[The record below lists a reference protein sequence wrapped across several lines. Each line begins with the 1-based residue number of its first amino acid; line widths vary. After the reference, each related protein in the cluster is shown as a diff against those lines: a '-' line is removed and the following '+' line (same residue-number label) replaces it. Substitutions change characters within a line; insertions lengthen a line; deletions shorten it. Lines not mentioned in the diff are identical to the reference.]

1 MKEEFR
7 PEEFNLRKLPIPV
20 PPMLETVLGY
30 PGDRRHVAF
39 HECRVSTP
47 GVFIEDAYH
56 KWPGV
61 EAGWSLFCKHPAV
74 SRILEALRV
83 DLKRSLPITR
93 WEEWIAM
100 PESARDQLLSKTRCL
115 VLDRQDRIL
124 YLGIHPNVMLFL
136 GMEPIS
142 ETPGIDDEEDEDEI
156 SDEEFDAKAKAANV
170 EMLFKEEPALRADKP
185 VEISRA
191 VLEDLR
197 SWLDEHEPL
206 DRDYTPGPA
215 ESCGFRSTYISV
227 EPGQIEQA
235 FGYQGGRRYISLHW
249 SPKAN
254 QVFVCDGL
262 GRWSL
267 SDAVDTWNEFLN
279 HPLVK
284 PHLQSWDESEKPWKS
299 VQLDFS
305 AQIGDLPESPLFSN
319 EQAAREMEADVR
331 TNCLIYDRADNEFY
345 TGTWASA
352 LLFHSLV
359 DEVLEEDL
367 VSDSRSTPAPLL
379 TGLNERQEDPQHVFA
394 VAASHHQHRQD
405 QDALEMLRRCVER
418 EPTSH
423 LYWCRLSQTLGS
435 MSRWDEA
442 LEAIEKAI
450 AFHASA
456 PRQYVTASYM
466 VKWKANCLFWLK
478 RYSEAADTYR
488 FAIEIDEAGH
498 KADLY
503 AQLARCY
510 ERMSSY
516 YDAIQARELQVRDR
530 ADFLAQAQ
538 RCREVEEVDDE
549 IVDTER
555 FFLGEA
561 WFDLGRCYVLGGD
574 LAAAEWALRRAIETA
589 GKSIRANAEL
599 GALLR
604 RTGRAEEASGYLQD
618 ALALANAKVEENPT
632 AGAAHSDLAFVC
644 RALGRSEAAERA
656 DQRAAE
662 LDWKSSEEERR
673 VVSLEAV
680 ERGSVILEK
689 GR

>member
-20 PPMLETVLGY
+20 PPLLEAALGY

-83 DLKRSLPITR
+83 DLKRTLPITR
-93 WEEWIAM
+93 WEEWISM
-100 PESARDQLLSKTRCL
+100 PEPARDQLLSKTRCL

-142 ETPGIDDEEDEDEI
+142 EMPEIDDEEDEDEI
-156 SDEEFDAKAKAANV
+156 SDEEFDAKAQAADV
-170 EMLFKEEPALRADKP
+170 EEMFKEEPALCADKP

-197 SWLDEHEPL
+197 SWLDAHEPL
-206 DRDYTPGPA
+206 DRDYTPGPT

-267 SDAVDTWNEFLN
+267 SDAVDTWTQFLS
-279 HPLVK
+279 HLLVK
-284 PHLQSWDESEKPWKS
+284 PHLQQRLDESEKKS
-299 VQLDFS
+299 VEVDFS
-305 AQIGDLPESPLFSN
+305 ARIGELPDSPLFSS
-319 EQAAREMEADVR
+319 EQAAREMEADVN
-331 TNCLIYDRADNEFY
+331 TDCLLYDRAKNQFY
-345 TGTWASA
+345 AGTWGAA
-352 LLFHSLV
+352 ILFHSLV
-359 DEVLEEDL
+359 EDVLEEDL
-367 VSDSRSTPAPLL
+367 LPDARPRPIPLM
-379 TGLNERQEDPQHVFA
+379 TWLNERQDEPAQVFA
-394 VAASHHQHRQD
+394 VAASHLQHQQK
-405 QDALEMLRRCVER
+405 QDALEALRRCIER

-435 MSRWDEA
+435 LSRWDEA

-450 AFHASA
+450 IFHASA
-456 PRQYVTASYM
+456 ARQYVTVAYM
-466 VKWKANCLFWLK
+466 VTWKGRCLFCLK
-478 RYSEAADTYR
+478 RYSDAAETYR
-488 FAIEIDEAGH
+488 FAIEIDEAGTRQTYILNWPG
-498 KADLY
+498 ATRGW
-503 AQLARCY
+503 ACIAR
-510 ERMSSY
+510 RS
-516 YDAIQARELQVRDR
+516 ARENSRF
-530 ADFLAQAQ
+530 A
-538 RCREVEEVDDE
+538 
-549 IVDTER
+549 IVQT
-555 FFLGEA
+555 
-561 WFDLGRCYVLGGD
+561 
-574 LAAAEWALRRAIETA
+574 
-589 GKSIRANAEL
+589 S
-599 GALLR
+599 
-604 RTGRAEEASGYLQD
+604 
-618 ALALANAKVEENPT
+618 
-632 AGAAHSDLAFVC
+632 
-644 RALGRSEAAERA
+644 
-656 DQRAAE
+656 
-662 LDWKSSEEERR
+662 
-673 VVSLEAV
+673 
-680 ERGSVILEK
+680 
-689 GR
+689 

>member
-20 PPMLETVLGY
+20 PPMLETALGY
-30 PGDRRHVAF
+30 PGERRHVAF

-115 VLDRQDRIL
+115 VLDRQERIL
-124 YLGIHPNVMLFL
+124 YLGIHPNVLLFL

-142 ETPGIDDEEDEDEI
+142 EAPEIDDEENEDEI
-156 SDEEFDAKAKAANV
+156 SEEEFDAKAKAADV
-170 EMLFKEEPALRADKP
+170 EEMFKEEPALCADKP
-185 VEISRA
+185 VKISRP

-197 SWLDEHEPL
+197 SWLDEHELL
-206 DRDYTPGPA
+206 DSDYTPGPT

-227 EPGQIEQA
+227 EPGQIEDA
-235 FGYQGGRRYISLHW
+235 FGYRGGRRYISLHW

-279 HPLVK
+279 HPLIK
-284 PHLQSWDESEKPWKS
+284 PHLQGWDESEKPWKS

-305 AQIGDLPESPLFSN
+305 AQIGNLPESPLFSN

-331 TNCLIYDRADNEFY
+331 TNCLIYDRADNQFY

-352 LLFHSLV
+352 ILFHSLV

-367 VSDSRSTPAPLL
+367 VSDSRSKPAPLL
-379 TGLNERQEDPQHVFA
+379 AGLNERQEDPQHVFA
-394 VAASHHQHRQD
+394 VAASYHQHQ
-405 QDALEMLRRCVER
+405 QGQEALEMLRRCIER

-435 MSRWDEA
+435 VSRWDEA
-442 LEAIEKAI
+442 LDAIEKAI

-456 PRQYVTASYM
+456 PRQYVTAPYM
-466 VKWKANCLFWLK
+466 IKWKANCLFWLK
-478 RYSEAADTYR
+478 RYSEAADTYQ

-510 ERMSSY
+510 ERLGSY
-516 YDAIQARELQVRDR
+516 REAIRAREHQVRDR
-530 ADFLAQAQ
+530 ADSLSIAIKY
-538 RCREVEEVDDE
+538 RESEAPAEDE

-561 WFDLGRCYVLGGD
+561 WYDLGRSYLLEGD
-574 LAAAEWALRRAIETA
+574 FAAAEWALRRAIETA
-589 GKSIRANAEL
+589 DKCIRATAEL
-599 GALLR
+599 GAFLR
-604 RTGRAEEASGYLQD
+604 RVGRADEAESLLHV
-618 ALALANAKVEENPT
+618 ALDLATAKVESNPT
-632 AGAAHSDLAFVC
+632 LGAAHSDLAFVY
-644 RALGRSEAAERA
+644 RAMGKADAAGDA

-662 LDWKSSEEERR
+662 LQWKSSEEERR
-673 VVSLEAV
+673 VVSMEAV
-680 ERGSVILEK
+680 ERHSVS
-689 GR
+689 

>member
-1 MKEEFR
+1 MKEAFR

-20 PPMLETVLGY
+20 PPMLEATLGY

-47 GVFIEDAYH
+47 GVFIEDGYR

-74 SRILEALRV
+74 SRILEVLRV

-100 PESARDQLLSKTRCL
+100 PEPARDQLLSKTRCL

-124 YLGIHPNVMLFL
+124 YLGTHPNVMLFL

-142 ETPGIDDEEDEDEI
+142 DMPEIDDEEDEDEI
-156 SDEEFDAKAKAANV
+156 SDEEFDSKAQAADV
-170 EMLFKEEPALRADKP
+170 EEMFKEEPALCAGKP
-185 VEISRA
+185 VETSRA

-197 SWLDEHEPL
+197 SWLDEHELL
-206 DRDYTPGPA
+206 DSDYTPGPT

-227 EPGQIEQA
+227 EPGQIEEA
-235 FGYQGGRRYISLHW
+235 FGYRGGRRYISLHW
-249 SPKAN
+249 SPKAK
-254 QVFVCDGL
+254 QVFVCDGI

-267 SDAVDTWNEFLN
+267 SDAVNTWNEFLN

-284 PHLQSWDESEKPWKS
+284 PHLQGWDESEKPWKS

-345 TGTWASA
+345 AGTWASA
-352 LLFHSLV
+352 ILFHSLV
-359 DEVLEEDL
+359 DEALEEDL
-367 VSDSRSTPAPLL
+367 VPDSRSKPAPLL
-379 TGLNERQEDPQHVFA
+379 AGLNERQEDPQHVFA
-394 VAASHHQHRQD
+394 VAASHHQHRQG
-405 QDALEMLRRCVER
+405 QDALEMLRRCIER
-418 EPTSH
+418 EPNSH

-435 MSRWDEA
+435 LSRWEEA

-450 AFHASA
+450 EFHASA
-456 PRQYVTASYM
+456 PRQYVTAGYM
-466 VKWKANCLFWLK
+466 IKWKGNCLFWLR

-498 KADLY
+498 KAELY
-503 AQLARCY
+503 CQLARCY
-510 ERMSSY
+510 ERLGSY
-516 YDAIQARELQVRDR
+516 REAIRARELQVRDR
-530 ADFLAQAQ
+530 ADSLSQALKYRESEAQA
-538 RCREVEEVDDE
+538 EDE
-549 IVDTER
+549 IIDTER

-561 WFDLGRCYVLGGD
+561 WFDLGRCYLLDGD
-574 LAAAEWALRRAIETA
+574 FWAAEWALRRAIETA
-589 GKSIRANAEL
+589 GECVRASAEL
-599 GALLR
+599 GALLNR
-604 RTGRAEEASGYLQD
+604 LGRVNDAESLLHEALN
-618 ALALANAKVEENPT
+618 LATAKVEKHPT
-632 AGAAHSDLAFVC
+632 LGSAQSDLAFVY
-644 RALGRSEAAERA
+644 RAMGKPEAASAA
-656 DQRAAE
+656 DQRATE
-662 LDWKSSEEERR
+662 LQWKSSDEERR
-673 VVSLEAV
+673 VVSMEAV
-680 ERGSVILEK
+680 ERHSVS
-689 GR
+689 